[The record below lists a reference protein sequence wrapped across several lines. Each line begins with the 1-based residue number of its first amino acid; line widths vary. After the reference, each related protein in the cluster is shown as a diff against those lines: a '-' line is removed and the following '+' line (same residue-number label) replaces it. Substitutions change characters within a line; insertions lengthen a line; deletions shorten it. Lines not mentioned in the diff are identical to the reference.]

1 MRLLIFQKSYR
12 RVLTLLVV
20 LPVILCALLLLLPA
34 RAQADGGAPNLAY
47 VAGTSHGISVI
58 DISQQKITRTIS
70 VPSLPHMVLLSIDAR
85 FLYVTLPQQNRVII
99 YAAKTGQQICS
110 ANVGGQPTLLAI
122 DPGSNIL
129 YVAGN
134 GAANVTALDPTN
146 CNVKLVIHTDG
157 PVYGMAV
164 AVVGSGI
171 SGSTGNQLW
180 VAANTL
186 SEYDDLKGQFI
197 ANVTIP
203 GGPHYVSIPPGA
215 TIYVTTRSGSIDAID
230 LTTRHVIALT
240 SGGSYGPM
248 DFDETTGEVYV
259 PDMQN
264 NQLVVLSPVNVGYAV
279 PHEPARVV
287 KLGVAP
293 QSVAITSDGQLGFVA
308 LSGGNVAMLDIPGR
322 QLINTFSVGGNPQFI
337 ITGLYPP
344 VIGTTPQQ
352 ASTYGT
358 AVNIIAYVL
367 VIALFLIPIWL
378 FTSYA
383 RNNRNRAKKQE

>member
-1 MRLLIFQKSYR
+1 MTHFVLPPYDRRSLMRLL
-12 RVLTLLVV
+12 L
-20 LPVILCALLLLLPA
+20 LPVILCMLLLLVPA
-34 RAQADGGAPNLAY
+34 SVHADGGAPNLAY
-47 VAGTSHGISVI
+47 VAGTSRGISVI
-58 DISQQKITRTIS
+58 DISQQKITNTIS
-70 VPSLPHMVLLSIDAR
+70 VPSLPHMVLLSVDAR
-85 FLYVTLPQQNRVII
+85 FLYVTLPQQNRVAI
-99 YAAKTGQQICS
+99 YAAKTGAQLCT
-110 ANVGGQPTLLAI
+110 ADVTGQPTLLAL
-122 DPGSNIL
+122 DPGSNTL

-134 GAANVTALDPTN
+134 KVANVTALDPTN
-146 CNVKLVIHTDG
+146 CHVKLVIHTDG
-157 PVYGMAV
+157 PVYGLAV

-197 ANVTIP
+197 TSVTIP

-215 TIYVTTRSGSIDAID
+215 TIYVTTRAGSVDAID
-230 LTTRHVIALT
+230 LMTRHVITLT
-240 SGGSYGPM
+240 SGGNYGPM

-264 NQLVVLSPVNVGYAV
+264 NQLVVLSPVNVGYTV

-287 KLGVAP
+287 HLGVAP

-322 QLINTFSVGGNPQFI
+322 QLITTFSVGGSPQFI

-358 AVNIIAYVL
+358 IINIAAYIL

-383 RNNRNRAKKQE
+383 RNNRAKKKG